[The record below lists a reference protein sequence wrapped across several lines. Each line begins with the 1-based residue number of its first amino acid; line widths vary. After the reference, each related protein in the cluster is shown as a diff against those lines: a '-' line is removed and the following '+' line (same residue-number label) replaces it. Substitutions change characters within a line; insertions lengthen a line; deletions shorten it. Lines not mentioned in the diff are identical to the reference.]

1 MKYCVHFIF
10 KDEQIL
16 LLKRKDSNPFYPG
29 IWTPIIGKLKKEED
43 PFKAVVRETIEETQL
58 KIDNPNFIKQ
68 CEFDNDQYWFFHS
81 SIVTDDIIL
90 NHENDQF
97 DFFEKTELPQNL
109 WSFFK
114 TVLDEI

>member
-10 KDEQIL
+10 KGEKIL
-16 LLKRKDSNPFYPG
+16 LLKRTDSNPFYPG
-29 IWTPIIGKLKKEED
+29 IWTPIIGKLKQEED

-58 KIDNPNFIKQ
+58 KIDTPNFIKQ
-68 CEFDNDQYWFFHS
+68 CEYDKDEYWFFHS
-81 SIVTDDIIL
+81 STSESMIVL

-97 DFFEKTELPQNL
+97 DFFERNELPSNL

-114 TVLDEI
+114 TILNEI

>member
-16 LLKRKDSNPFYPG
+16 LLKRKDSNPFYPS

-58 KIDNPNFIKQ
+58 KIDNHKFIKQ

>member
-16 LLKRKDSNPFYPG
+16 LLKRKDSNPFYPS

-58 KIDNPNFIKQ
+58 KIDNPKFIK
-68 CEFDNDQYWFFHS
+68 
-81 SIVTDDIIL
+81 L
-90 NHENDQF
+90 NCLKIYGHF
-97 DFFEKTELPQNL
+97 LRLYLMKFR
-109 WSFFK
+109 
-114 TVLDEI
+114 EITL

>member
-1 MKYCVHFIF
+1 MSIKQCEFDKNQYWS
-10 KDEQIL
+10 L
-16 LLKRKDSNPFYPG
+16 SNSHCF
-29 IWTPIIGKLKKEED
+29 
-43 PFKAVVRETIEETQL
+43 
-58 KIDNPNFIKQ
+58 IDNPKFIKQ